1 MRSLASSANSNKNVV
16 GQVRLNESQQHI
28 DSQVI
33 SNFFSGISPQQ

>member
-16 GQVRLNESQQHI
+16 GQVGLNESQHI